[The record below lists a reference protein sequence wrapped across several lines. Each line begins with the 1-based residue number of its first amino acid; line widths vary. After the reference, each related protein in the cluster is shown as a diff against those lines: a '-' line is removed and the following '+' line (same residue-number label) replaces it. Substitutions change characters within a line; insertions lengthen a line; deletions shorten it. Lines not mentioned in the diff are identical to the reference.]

1 MPTIDK
7 VAEALNITGP
17 FNMQLI
23 AKDGSVKI
31 IETNLRASRSA
42 PFSSKTI
49 GTDLIEVATK
59 AMLHQPGD
67 PPIEDVEGLINFEVN
82 TDGTEGDGPYVGIK
96 SPMFS
101 WKRLLGADPTLG
113 VEMASTGEVAC
124 YGRNK
129 HESFL
134 LSLLSTT
141 FPMPEKKKV
150 LVSIEQTLRS
160 DFTRSLELLHEQDYE
175 IYATEKTAEF
185 INEQTNIPVT
195 MLHWLGSN
203 QSPSIEEV
211 CRNKEIDLCLM
222 FANSMSVR
230 TEMNYDIRRL
240 VSDFN
245 IPLIT
250 NLQVAELFAEA
261 TQKLAAGE
269 IELEPLHLKEHYAR
283 AGRPL

>member
-1 MPTIDK
+1 
-7 VAEALNITGP
+7 
-17 FNMQLI
+17 
-23 AKDGSVKI
+23 
-31 IETNLRASRSA
+31 
-42 PFSSKTI
+42 
-49 GTDLIEVATK
+49 
-59 AMLHQPGD
+59 
-67 PPIEDVEGLINFEVN
+67 
-82 TDGTEGDGPYVGIK
+82 
-96 SPMFS
+96 
-101 WKRLLGADPTLG
+101 
-113 VEMASTGEVAC
+113 
-124 YGRNK
+124 
-129 HESFL
+129 

-141 FPMPEKKKV
+141 FPMPQKKKV
-150 LVSIEQTLRS
+150 LVSIEKTLRS
-160 DFTRSLELLHEQDYE
+160 DFTRSLKLLHKQDYE
-175 IYATEKTAEF
+175 IYATELTAEF
-185 INEQTNIPVT
+185 IKQHTDIPVT

-261 TQKLAAGE
+261 TEKLSAGE

-283 AGRPL
+283 AGRE